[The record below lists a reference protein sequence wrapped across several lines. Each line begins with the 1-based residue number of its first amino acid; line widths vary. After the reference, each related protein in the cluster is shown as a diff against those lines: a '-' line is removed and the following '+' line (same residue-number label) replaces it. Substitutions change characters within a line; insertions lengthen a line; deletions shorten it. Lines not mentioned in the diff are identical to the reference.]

1 MSFFSL
7 VSLVLLV
14 VGTLLIVWWST
25 KKNGSVSKTKKSAWH
40 NSRNDFFEK
49 LNRCQTLYQL
59 NSVCHDEFLNAQ
71 YGSQWQND
79 VGFIGKMTEH
89 FIALN
94 YDQQRQQQLIEDCKT
109 YLRDSQGLITTIRSK
124 CF

>member
-25 KKNGSVSKTKKSAWH
+25 KKNGSAAKTKSSTWLDPH
-40 NSRNDFFEK
+40 EDFLK
-49 LNRCQTLYQL
+49 KVNQCQTLYQL
-59 NSVCHDEFLNAQ
+59 NSVCHDEFITSE
-71 YGSQWQND
+71 YGSQWQHD

-89 FIALN
+89 FIALE
-94 YDQQRQQQLIEDCKT
+94 YDQQRQNQLLQDCKT
-109 YLRDSQGLITTIRSK
+109 YLLDSRSLITSIRSK